1 MTPAPAQSLDDLPRP
16 GVAISRDRWLD
27 LIAKE
32 ARLAELYRDAG
43 ADRAEELADLS
54 RLVAENAKLRDVLR
68 TYNITVP
75 ETKPKR
81 GPQPRSHCGGNGWEP

>member
-1 MTPAPAQSLDDLPRP
+1 MNSPAQSLDDLPSP
-16 GVAISRDRWLD
+16 GVAISRDRWLE

-32 ARLAELYRDAG
+32 ARLAELYRDTG

-54 RLVAENAKLRDVLR
+54 RLVAENVNLRDVLR

-75 ETKPKR
+75 ESKSMR
-81 GPQPRSHCGGNGWEP
+81 GTQPCSH